1 MYKLQPS
8 TRVRIRQC
16 VSAPF
21 AGGLR
26 GIIFGLAAILS
37 AVHPLIHSFEGGGF
51 DIILVNLDAL
61 LLQFDAMVP
70 WHSYDHCD
78 GHDEAV
84 AGGPAIDRIDD
95 IEALL
100 AGERGDLVDRY
111 MQLLDEA
118 WRPCPEL
125 WESAL
130 RTAHLADQRNT

>member
-1 MYKLQPS
+1 MQTLIGK
-8 TRVRIRQC
+8 I
-16 VSAPF
+16 
-21 AGGLR
+21 AGTKR
-26 GIIFGLAAILS
+26 AIIFGVV
-37 AVHPLIHSFEGGGF
+37 AVLNVIHPFIHGFEGGGF